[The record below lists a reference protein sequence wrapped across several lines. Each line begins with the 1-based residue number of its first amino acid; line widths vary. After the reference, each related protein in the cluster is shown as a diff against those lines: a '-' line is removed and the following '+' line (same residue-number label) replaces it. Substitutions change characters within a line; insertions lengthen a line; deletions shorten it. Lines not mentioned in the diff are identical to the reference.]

1 MVCVGV
7 DVAKGK
13 HDCFILSSE
22 GEVLADVFAIPNS
35 IDGFQLLVQP
45 EQVRHVRWKKSPVI
59 RSVAHASSSSERQ
72 SNTQKASLPSSSM
85 RSWMA
90 IVKVSNR
97 WLSYTG
103 RIFSPSMGSEMGA
116 CSAKRT

>member
-7 DVAKGK
+7 DAAKGK

-45 EQVRHVRWKKSPVI
+45 EQVRARQMEEVARHQVRGPGLLQLREAVEHAKGVFALFFGEVTDGDSEGLEPVAQLH
-59 RSVAHASSSSERQ
+59 REDLQPLHGLRD
-72 SNTQKASLPSSSM
+72 
-85 RSWMA
+85 
-90 IVKVSNR
+90 
-97 WLSYTG
+97 
-103 RIFSPSMGSEMGA
+103 GA